1 MSTSTKIDRESST
14 QLRLDMMEQPVDAR
28 QQQRHRRRLGRSH
41 REPTPVTDTLPQDDP
56 SPDPFQE
63 PSPQMVRMQIRP
75 PGTLSAHESK
85 ILRKRDKSF
94 ASSASRSHSQPREA
108 EKLSSPDAHHL
119 IKHRSL
125 SSPRHKDES
134 SESELTT
141 GSSSQQQRF
150 IPNPGQTQ
158 DTLSR
163 LEQNLQRFE
172 DERRRFEAEKRLFER
187 EKREHK
193 MRHRQQLDNEER
205 KRLLQNYRKL
215 SDRIQ
220 LPQDEEER
228 RRLIHSLRLQ
238 RHEAPK
244 TRTRNRSSGYEES
257 STQFSSSDAEAV
269 EEIQPRIRPAKIPQ
283 GYVAAPIRG
292 APPPPPSVAPKPP
305 ERHSVSRNSSLSPVR
320 PQRRSKTP
328 EQRIQES
335 KPEVMKPKTPEP
347 REEISRKH
355 EYVEVGE
362 SRSEVFKP
370 RITEAEQQSE
380 LMKKYMEAAE
390 RAEKAEAALAAQNLS
405 AEGVRRSHSL
415 RLAEKEE
422 KPSKRSSSLERP
434 LKAKRSGSL
443 ERGAKEQEPQGPI
456 DTQPKTEP
464 EVEVD
469 QEGSSLPEIPESK
482 TESKPSF
489 MQRFKNLFKRKKKVQ
504 SEDVA
509 DLATKIET
517 EKIASISFLYHL
529 RLEAV
534 HEWKRLKLD
543 YPQRVRELCVLRNQC
558 ISHLICLTMLLGFGG
573 LVFRYTEG
581 ASENIYKCEVRKVK
595 RDFIDKLWDVSHNMR
610 EEDWKSLARQKL
622 RTFEDELNT
631 LAELGMR
638 RYPGQK
644 SWNFVN
650 CVIFCW
656 TVITTTGYGHITPKT
671 EWGRSLTIVY
681 AIIGIPMFLIVLA
694 DLGKLFT
701 RCVKFFWLYVRRLY
715 YTRSCRRIRKQQQ
728 IRDAMTGFN
737 TVYDMAIR
745 RPSMFFGK
753 SGEENDEESQADGGA
768 DRSMG
773 TSHPETPTSP
783 YPETFE
789 VDDEFNLPI
798 SVASLLLISYIL
810 LGTIGY
816 VIAEPEWGIPG
827 AFYFVFISMSTIGF
841 GDLVPSDPFFVMA
854 SMIYLIFGLALTSMF
869 INVVQIKLSDHFK
882 TASAKVSAT
891 IGMNMT
897 SEFGDEDGSQVKTPS
912 ELASVHGSR
921 LDRIEEDGQEGH
933 GHGTS
938 SPPPLPS
945 ILRAPRPL
953 SPSSNGVGGN
963 GSGDPYGDVSPPPL
977 LPRRQVS
984 VEPQPPAEGENKK
997 KKKHRFF

>member
-14 QLRLDMMEQPVDAR
+14 RQRLEGMEQPVDAR

-41 REPTPVTDTLPQDDP
+41 REPTPVTGEVLQDDA
-56 SPDPFQE
+56 SPETSPPD

-94 ASSASRSHSQPREA
+94 ASSSARSQSQPREA
-108 EKLSSPDAHHL
+108 EKLSSPDANHL

-125 SSPRHKDES
+125 SSPRHKEES

-141 GSSSQQQRF
+141 GSSSRR
-150 IPNPGQTQ
+150 PLPNSNPGQTQ

-172 DERRRFEAEKRLFER
+172 DERRRFDAEKRLFER

-205 KRLLQNYRKL
+205 KRLLQSYRKL

-238 RHEAPK
+238 RQEAPK
-244 TRTRNRSSGYEES
+244 IRGRNRSSGYDES

-269 EEIQPRIRPAKIPQ
+269 EEIHQRPRAPKIPQ
-283 GYVAAPIRG
+283 GFVAAPIRG
-292 APPPPPSVAPKPP
+292 APPPPPAQMVTPKPP
-305 ERHSVSRNSSLSPVR
+305 EKLYVSRNNSLSPVR

-328 EQRIQES
+328 EQREQ
-335 KPEVMKPKTPEP
+335 
-347 REEISRKH
+347 ISRKH

-362 SRSEVFKP
+362 TRNEEVKP
-370 RITEAEQQSE
+370 MISEAEQQSE
-380 LMKKYMEAAE
+380 LMQKYMEAAE
-390 RAEKAEAALAAQNLS
+390 RAAKAEAALAEQILS

-415 RLAEKEE
+415 RLADKEE
-422 KPSKRSSSLERP
+422 KPPKRSSSLERP
-434 LKAKRSGSL
+434 LVAKRSGSL
-443 ERGAKEQEPQGPI
+443 ERKAQEPQVTEEVVLHEQEPEEQGPEL
-456 DTQPKTEP
+456 DVELPLLPEESKPKTEP
-464 EVEVD
+464 KVTF
-469 QEGSSLPEIPESK
+469 L
-482 TESKPSF
+482 
-489 MQRFKNLFKRKKKVQ
+489 QRLKNLFRRKKNVE
-504 SEDVA
+504 SEDVI
-509 DLATKIET
+509 DLSKEPQP
-517 EKIASISFLYHL
+517 EKLASRAFLYHL
-529 RLEAV
+529 HLEAR

-543 YPQRVRELCVLRNQC
+543 YPQRMEELRQLRNKC
-558 ISHLICLTMLLGFGG
+558 VAHLICLAMLLGFGG
-573 LVFRYTEG
+573 LIFRYTEG
-581 ASENIYKCEVRKVK
+581 AAENIYKCEVRKVK

-610 EEDWKSLARQKL
+610 EEDWKSLARHKL
-622 RTFEDELNT
+622 RTFEDELNN
-631 LAELGMR
+631 LAELGLR
-638 RYPGQK
+638 RFPGQK

-650 CVIFCW
+650 CFIFCW
-656 TVITTTGYGHITPKT
+656 TVITTIGYGHITPKT
-671 EWGRSLTIVY
+671 DWGRALTIVY

-694 DLGKLFT
+694 DLGKVFT
-701 RCVKFFWLYVRRLY
+701 RCVKFLWAYVRRVY

-753 SGEENDEESQADGGA
+753 SNVENDEESQADA
-768 DRSMG
+768 EAARSLN

-789 VDDEFNLPI
+789 VDDEFNLPV
-798 SVASLLLISYIL
+798 SVATLLLISYIL
-810 LGTIGY
+810 LGAFGFKLM
-816 VIAEPEWGIPG
+816 EPGWQYLDC
-827 AFYFVFISMSTIGF
+827 FYYVFISMSTIGF
-841 GDLVPSDPFFVMA
+841 GDLVPGNPFLVMV

-882 TASAKVSAT
+882 RASAKVGAT
-891 IGMNMT
+891 IGMNMA
-897 SEFGDEDGSQVKTPS
+897 SEFGDEGGSQVKTPS
-912 ELASVHGSR
+912 EMASVHGSR
-921 LDRIEEDGQEGH
+921 LDRIEEDGQEG
-933 GHGTS
+933 S
-938 SPPPLPS
+938 LPPLTS
-945 ILRAPRPL
+945 ILRTPRPL
-953 SPSSNGVGGN
+953 SPVDGN
-963 GSGDPYGDVSPPPL
+963 GSALGDGEGDVSPPPL

-984 VEPQPPAEGENKK
+984 VDPQPPAEGEGKK

>member
-1 MSTSTKIDRESST
+1 
-14 QLRLDMMEQPVDAR
+14 MEQPVDAR

-41 REPTPVTDTLPQDDP
+41 REPTPVTGQDVLPQDDA
-56 SPDPFQE
+56 SPEHLPPD

-94 ASSASRSHSQPREA
+94 ASSSARSQSQPREA
-108 EKLSSPDAHHL
+108 EKLSSPDANHL

-125 SSPRHKDES
+125 SSPRHKEES

-141 GSSSQQQRF
+141 GSSSHRP
-150 IPNPGQTQ
+150 IPNLGQTQ

-172 DERRRFEAEKRLFER
+172 DERRRFDAEKRLFER

-193 MRHRQQLDNEER
+193 QRHRQQLDNEER
-205 KRLLQNYRKL
+205 KRLLQSYRKL

-244 TRTRNRSSGYEES
+244 TRNRNRSSGYEES

-269 EEIQPRIRPAKIPQ
+269 EEIHPRHPRAAKIPQ
-283 GYVAAPIRG
+283 GFVAAPIRG
-292 APPPPPSVAPKPP
+292 APPPPPPPQATPKPNPNPP
-305 ERHSVSRNSSLSPVR
+305 ERLSVSRNNSLSPVR

-328 EQRIQES
+328 EQREQ
-335 KPEVMKPKTPEP
+335 
-347 REEISRKH
+347 ISRKH

-362 SRSEVFKP
+362 SRSQEVIKP

-380 LMKKYMEAAE
+380 LMQKYMEAAE
-390 RAEKAEAALAAQNLS
+390 RAAKAEAALAEQILT

-415 RLAEKEE
+415 RLADKEE
-422 KPSKRSSSLERP
+422 KPAKRSSSLERP
-434 LKAKRSGSL
+434 LVAKRSGSL
-443 ERGAKEQEPQGPI
+443 ERKALEPQVPEESI
-456 DTQPKTEP
+456 QKEPETEP
-464 EVEVD
+464 EKESMPIEAPSLLPEVD
-469 QEGSSLPEIPESK
+469 PIS
-482 TESKPSF
+482 ESKPKPTLL
-489 MQRFKNLFKRKKKVQ
+489 QRLKNLFRGKKKME
-504 SEDVA
+504 SEDTT
-509 DLATKIET
+509 DLSTATQPERL
-517 EKIASISFLYHL
+517 ASRAFLYHL
-529 RLEAV
+529 HLEAR

-543 YPQRVRELCVLRNQC
+543 YPQRMEELRQLRNKC
-558 ISHLICLTMLLGFGG
+558 IAHLICLAMLLGFGG
-573 LVFRYTEG
+573 LLFRYTEG
-581 ASENIYKCEVRKVK
+581 AAENIYKCEVRKVK

-610 EEDWKSLARQKL
+610 EEDWKSLARHKL
-622 RTFEDELNT
+622 RTFEDELNN
-631 LAELGMR
+631 LAELGLR

-650 CVIFCW
+650 CFIFCW
-656 TVITTTGYGHITPKT
+656 TVITTIGYGHITPKT
-671 EWGRSLTIVY
+671 SWGRSLTIVY

-701 RCVKFFWLYVRRLY
+701 RCVKFVWAYVRRVY

-753 SGEENDEESQADGGA
+753 SAVENDEESQADA
-768 DRSMG
+768 EAARSLG

-789 VDDEFNLPI
+789 VDDEFNLPV

-810 LGTIGY
+810 LGTFGFKL
-816 VIAEPEWGIPG
+816 VEPDWQVLES
-827 AFYFVFISMSTIGF
+827 FYYVFISMSTIGF
-841 GDLVPSDPFFVMA
+841 GDMVPGNPFYVMV

-882 TASAKVSAT
+882 TASAKVGAT
-891 IGMNMT
+891 IGMNMA
-897 SEFGDEDGSQVKTPS
+897 SEFGDEGGSQLKTPS

-921 LDRIEEDGQEGH
+921 LDRIEEDQGQEG
-933 GHGTS
+933 S
-938 SPPPLPS
+938 LPPLTS

-953 SPSSNGVGGN
+953 SPVDSNGGSYGGEGN
-963 GSGDPYGDVSPPPL
+963 VSPPPL

-984 VEPQPPAEGENKK
+984 VDPQPPAEAEGKK

>member
-1 MSTSTKIDRESST
+1 MSQAQSI
-14 QLRLDMMEQPVDAR
+14 
-28 QQQRHRRRLGRSH
+28 
-41 REPTPVTDTLPQDDP
+41 TPVP
-56 SPDPFQE
+56 STPP
-63 PSPQMVRMQIRP
+63 PSRRANRP
-75 PGTLSAHESK
+75 PRINIHNLTSGSAMSQASMPPSAQPPYTAQTNYTGNGTQGPYWPPVANPFGSGNFMTKGYEGFLD
-85 ILRKRDKSF
+85 ITKSGMSF
-94 ASSASRSHSQPREA
+94 GEKFSFGMYN
-108 EKLSSPDAHHL
+108 KLSRWSRRWFTHIFL
-119 IKHRSL
+119 I
-125 SSPRHKDES
+125 
-134 SESELTT
+134 
-141 GSSSQQQRF
+141 F
-150 IPNPGQTQ
+150 ILALYNVGG
-158 DTLSR
+158 
-163 LEQNLQRFE
+163 
-172 DERRRFEAEKRLFER
+172 A
-187 EKREHK
+187 
-193 MRHRQQLDNEER
+193 
-205 KRLLQNYRKL
+205 
-215 SDRIQ
+215 
-220 LPQDEEER
+220 
-228 RRLIHSLRLQ
+228 LI
-238 RHEAPK
+238 
-244 TRTRNRSSGYEES
+244 
-257 STQFSSSDAEAV
+257 FEAV
-269 EEIQPRIRPAKIPQ
+269 EGVEKQIPL
-283 GYVAAPIRG
+283 
-292 APPPPPSVAPKPP
+292 
-305 ERHSVSRNSSLSPVR
+305 N
-320 PQRRSKTP
+320 
-328 EQRIQES
+328 
-335 KPEVMKPKTPEP
+335 
-347 REEISRKH
+347 
-355 EYVEVGE
+355 
-362 SRSEVFKP
+362 
-370 RITEAEQQSE
+370 ITRQ
-380 LMKKYMEAAE
+380 
-390 RAEKAEAALAAQNLS
+390 
-405 AEGVRRSHSL
+405 
-415 RLAEKEE
+415 
-422 KPSKRSSSLERP
+422 LER
-434 LKAKRSGSL
+434 
-443 ERGAKEQEPQGPI
+443 ET
-456 DTQPKTEP
+456 TQ
-464 EVEVD
+464 
-469 QEGSSLPEIPESK
+469 L
-482 TESKPSF
+482 
-489 MQRFKNLFKRKKKVQ
+489 
-504 SEDVA
+504 
-509 DLATKIET
+509 
-517 EKIASISFLYHL
+517 
-529 RLEAV
+529 
-534 HEWKRLKLD
+534 
-543 YPQRVRELCVLRNQC
+543 
-558 ISHLICLTMLLGFGG
+558 
-573 LVFRYTEG
+573 
-581 ASENIYKCEVRKVK
+581 
-595 RDFIDKLWDVSHNMR
+595 
-610 EEDWKSLARQKL
+610 QKL
-622 RTFEDELNT
+622 QRNFFKGIFEVTNNTYVYDTMFDSKVLGLINEHSSVVETLLRRRKELEEGNVWTF
-631 LAELGMR
+631 
-638 RYPGQK
+638 
-644 SWNFVN
+644 WNAMVYS
-650 CVIFCW
+650 C
-656 TVITTTGYGHITPKT
+656 TVYTTIGYGHITPKT

>member
-1 MSTSTKIDRESST
+1 MSTSTSTSTKIDRESSAR
-14 QLRLDMMEQPVDAR
+14 LRLDMMEQPVDAR

-41 REPTPVTDTLPQDDP
+41 REPTPVTDVLPQDDA
-56 SPDPFQE
+56 SPEHFPD

-94 ASSASRSHSQPREA
+94 ASSTARSQSQPREA
-108 EKLSSPDAHHL
+108 EKLSSPDANHL

-125 SSPRHKDES
+125 SSPRHKEES

-141 GSSSQQQRF
+141 GSSSQQQRAMA
-150 IPNPGQTQ
+150 IPNLGQTQ
-158 DTLSR
+158 DTLTR

-172 DERRRFEAEKRLFER
+172 DERRRFDAEKRLFER

-193 MRHRQQLDNEER
+193 MRHRQQLDNEEK
-205 KRLLQNYRKL
+205 KRLLQSYRKL

-238 RHEAPK
+238 RQEAPK
-244 TRTRNRSSGYEES
+244 ARARNRSSGYEES
-257 STQFSSSDAEAV
+257 STQFSSSEAEAV
-269 EEIQPRIRPAKIPQ
+269 EEIHARPRPPKIPQ

-292 APPPPPSVAPKPP
+292 APPPPPATAPPKPP
-305 ERHSVSRNSSLSPVR
+305 ERQSVSRNNSLSPVR

-328 EQRIQES
+328 EQRQ
-335 KPEVMKPKTPEP
+335 
-347 REEISRKH
+347 EISRKH

-362 SRSEVFKP
+362 SRAEVPKP
-370 RITEAEQQSE
+370 RMTEADQQAE
-380 LMKKYMEAAE
+380 LMQKYMEAAE
-390 RAEKAEAALAAQNLS
+390 RAEKAEAALAAQNLA

-415 RLAEKEE
+415 RLADKEE
-422 KPSKRSSSLERP
+422 KPPKRSSSLERP
-434 LKAKRSGSL
+434 LRASLRSGGSL
-443 ERGAKEQEPQGPI
+443 ESEEPQGADVTIP
-456 DTQPKTEP
+456 EP
-464 EVEVD
+464 EAESEAD
-469 QEGSSLPEIPESK
+469 QMPYRCPSPIPMAEPKSS
-482 TESKPSF
+482 F
-489 MQRFKNLFKRKKKVQ
+489 WQRIKNIFRRKKEVK
-504 SEDVA
+504 SKDVT
-509 DLATKIET
+509 DLPTVSQP
-517 EKIASISFLYHL
+517 EKLASRVFLYHL
-529 RLEAV
+529 RLEAA
-534 HEWKRLKLD
+534 HEWRRLKLD
-543 YPQRVRELCVLRNQC
+543 YPQRVDELRQLRNKC
-558 ISHLICLTMLLGFGG
+558 IAYLICLTMLLGFGG
-573 LVFRYTEG
+573 LMFRYTEG
-581 ASENIYKCEVRKVK
+581 ASEDIYKCEVRKVK
-595 RDFIDKLWDVSHNMR
+595 RDFVDKLWDVSHNMR

-622 RTFEDELNT
+622 RKFEDELNT
-631 LAELGMR
+631 LAELGLR
-638 RYPGQK
+638 RFPGQK

-650 CVIFCW
+650 CFIFCW
-656 TVITTTGYGHITPKT
+656 TVITTIGYGHITPKT
-671 EWGRSLTIVY
+671 NLGRSLTIVY

-701 RCVKFFWLYVRRLY
+701 RCVKFLWAYVRRVY

-753 SGEENDEESQADGGA
+753 SGEENDEESQADAEAG
-768 DRSMG
+768 RSLG

-789 VDDEFNLPI
+789 VDDEFNLPV

-810 LGTIGY
+810 LGTFGY
-816 VIAEPEWGIPG
+816 TLVESDWSPLD
-827 AFYFVFISMSTIGF
+827 AFYYVFISMSTIGF
-841 GDLVPSDPFFVMA
+841 GDLVPGNPFYVMV

-882 TASAKVSAT
+882 RASAKVGAT
-891 IGMNMT
+891 IGMNMA
-897 SEFGDEDGSQVKTPS
+897 SEFGDEGGSQVKTPS

-921 LDRIEEDGQEGH
+921 LDRIEEDGQEANGH
-933 GHGTS
+933 SS
-938 SPPPLPS
+938 SPLPPLTS

-953 SPSSNGVGGN
+953 SPAFSTVDANGAEAGAGDADGN
-963 GSGDPYGDVSPPPL
+963 VSPPPL